1 MKLRISTEY
10 VISKT
15 NIHISTHDLIELTE
29 YLKECDIYSEES
41 LGNTILDYVWDFPSS
56 EIVSSE
62 DVEYTDEILNADVL
76 NIQELIKH
84 YSYLIKE
91 DSLENSLEEELDCCD
106 GQTGN
111 YCSTCGKKLK

>member
-1 MKLRISTEY
+1 MELQVSTEY

-15 NIHISTHDLIELTE
+15 KVHTSTYNLIDLTK
-29 YLKECDIYSEES
+29 YLEECDIYSEES
-41 LGNTILDYVWDFPSS
+41 LRNEILEYVWDFPSS

-62 DVEYTDEILNADVL
+62 DVGYTDKILNTDVL

-91 DSLENSLEEELDCCD
+91 DSLEEEFNCCTE
-106 GQTGN
+106 QTGN
-111 YCSTCGKKLK
+111 YCSICGKKLK

>member
-1 MKLRISTEY
+1 MKLLVSTEY
-10 VISKT
+10 AISKI
-15 NIHISTHDLIELTE
+15 NIHTSTHNLIGLTE
-29 YLKECDIYSEES
+29 YLEECNIDSEES
-41 LGNTILDYVWDFPSS
+41 LENTILNYVWQFPFS

-62 DVEYTDEILNADVL
+62 DVEYTDELLNADVL

-91 DSLENSLEEELDCCD
+91 DSLEKELNCCD

-111 YCSTCGKKLK
+111 YCSVCGKKLK

>member
-1 MKLRISTEY
+1 MELQVSTEY

-15 NIHISTHDLIELTE
+15 NTHISTHDLIDLTK
-29 YLKECDIYSEES
+29 YLEECDIYSEES
-41 LGNTILDYVWDFPSS
+41 LRNEILEYVWSFSSS
-56 EIVSSE
+56 EIVSSK
-62 DVEYTDEILNADVL
+62 DVECTDEILSADVL

-91 DSLENSLEEELDCCD
+91 DSLKEPDCCD

-111 YCSTCGKKLK
+111 YCSTCGKRLNGKWN